1 MLIAKLQT
9 VNITT
14 KQATDNADVLIIETA
29 IDESKLQKTAV
40 IIGEDIDLLVS
51 LIGRTLSHQQEI
63 FFKKVAFEKQNC
75 PVQSLFESGVRTLL
89 AIYNAPKSENCID
102 RLRYAQFI
110 KLTKLNKPVQLSTLP
125 PTSAAALQH
134 FNRVYYQVQTWLG
147 HDLEPQNWGWIMRK
161 EFLEPV
167 MTMNPPAPE
176 ELLNK
181 IFCNCKNGCGSRCG
195 CRKAGLQC
203 SLVCGQCNG
212 QACLNALPYQSDLNE
227 DGTFDPEIL
236 EELETNVVEDENA
249 EEFEIVQPLE
259 DDDDEEEEEN

>member
-1 MLIAKLQT
+1 MDQIA
-9 VNITT
+9 
-14 KQATDNADVLIIETA
+14 AT
-29 IDESKLQKTAV
+29 
-40 IIGEDIDLLVS
+40 
-51 LIGRTLSHQQEI
+51 
-63 FFKKVAFEKQNC
+63 FEKQNC
-75 PVQSLFESGVRTLL
+75 PVQSLFENGVRTLL

-147 HDLEPQNWGWIMRK
+147 HDLEPQNWGWIMRD

-176 ELLNK
+176 ELLNT

-203 SLVCGQCNG
+203 SLACGQCNG
-212 QACLNALPYQSDLNE
+212 QACLNASPYQSDLNE

-249 EEFEIVQPLE
+249 EEFEILQPLE